1 MYTGLHIPVD
11 PVTSEDWAID
21 ALPKIW
27 SRMEEYGGGF
37 EFNLLAMCQ
46 SPLRDLCCEIAANA
60 HALELI
66 ERQLK
71 DLPGDIAKSELPMP
85 EKFPEYQV
93 TPAMVSEAPVPLKMC
108 RFLSLAGAI
117 PSETT
122 PPEYVTYVVSPDAIV
137 RALREA
143 LDEPAGTPPGAAT
156 PTDLRAGLEA
166 LARKAAAELGDA
178 VARHGAEIMALAT
191 DLERVEGRK
200 RDYTPAIH
208 AWVKILAEKG
218 VLEQIAG

>member
-1 MYTGLHIPVD
+1 
-11 PVTSEDWAID
+11 
-21 ALPKIW
+21 
-27 SRMEEYGGGF
+27 MEEYGGGF

-46 SPLRDLCCEIAANA
+46 CPLRDLCREIAANA
-60 HALELI
+60 RVLELI

-71 DLPGDIAKSELPMP
+71 GLPADIVKPELPVP
-85 EKFPEYQV
+85 ERFPEYQV
-93 TPAMVSEAPVPLKMC
+93 TPDMVSEAPVPLKMC

-117 PSETT
+117 PFEST
-122 PPEYVTYVVSPDAIV
+122 PPGYATYVVSPDTIAQAV
-137 RALREA
+137 REA
-143 LDEPAGTPPGAAT
+143 FDDPASPPPGSAEPA
-156 PTDLRAGLEA
+156 DLLANLDA
-166 LARKAAAELGDA
+166 LARKTAAELGKA

-200 RDYTPAIH
+200 KDYTPAIH

>member
-1 MYTGLHIPVD
+1 
-11 PVTSEDWAID
+11 
-21 ALPKIW
+21 
-27 SRMEEYGGGF
+27 MEEYGGGF

-46 SPLRDLCCEIAANA
+46 SPLRDLCHEIAANA

-66 ERQLK
+66 EQQLK
-71 DLPGDIAKSELPMP
+71 GLPGDITKPELPMP

-93 TPAMVSEAPVPLKMC
+93 TPAMVSEAPVPLKIC

-117 PSETT
+117 P
-122 PPEYVTYVVSPDAIV
+122 PESISPDYVTYVASPDAI
-137 RALREA
+137 AAA
-143 LDEPAGTPPGAAT
+143 LDEAFDEPTGPPPGAVKL
-156 PTDLRAGLEA
+156 PDPHAGLEA
-166 LARKAAAELGDA
+166 LARKTAATLGDA